1 MDEHNSQKP
10 LEEMPGAGRAA
21 DPILSLANT
30 SPSTCTSVI
39 WSACRVSANRVHGC
53 GGPRWFPCPLNVVRV
68 DLKGQWLARVNLCHA
83 SAHLANLEGATP
95 QGATLQDADLQG
107 ANLREVKDLTPAQL
121 QAAQTDAFTRL
132 PDGFRIPPP

>member
-30 SPSTCTSVI
+30 SPSTCTSVL

-53 GGPRWFPCPLNVVRV
+53 GSGPRWFPCPLNVVRV
-68 DLKGQWLARVNLCHA
+68 DVKGQWLARVNLRHA
-83 SAHLANLEGATP
+83 SAHLANIE
-95 QGATLQDADLQG
+95 GATLQDADLQG